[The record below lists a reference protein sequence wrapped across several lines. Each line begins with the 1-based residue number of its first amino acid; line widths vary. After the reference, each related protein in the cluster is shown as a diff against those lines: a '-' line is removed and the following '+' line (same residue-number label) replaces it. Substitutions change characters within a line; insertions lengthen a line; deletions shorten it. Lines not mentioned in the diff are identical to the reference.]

1 MAVVSATMCTVVMSG
16 WSYVVRGPV
25 GRTGMGSG
33 YVVSCAWNSI
43 GRPPITATDRVVALG
58 GAAAICSVPS
68 GGWRMII
75 LASGVVAIWR
85 GAIGGH
91 GGGISGKG
99 MGAMT
104 RGALDV
110 VRHGVVSRVG

>member
-1 MAVVSATMCTVVMSG
+1 MCTMMMGG

-33 YVVSCAWNSI
+33 YVVSCAWDSI
-43 GRPPITATDRVVALG
+43 GRPPITATDKVVTLR

-75 LASGVVAIWR
+75 LASSIVAIWR

-91 GGGISGKG
+91 GGGVGGKG
-99 MGAMT
+99 MGTMT

-110 VRHGVVSRVG
+110 VRHDVVSRVG